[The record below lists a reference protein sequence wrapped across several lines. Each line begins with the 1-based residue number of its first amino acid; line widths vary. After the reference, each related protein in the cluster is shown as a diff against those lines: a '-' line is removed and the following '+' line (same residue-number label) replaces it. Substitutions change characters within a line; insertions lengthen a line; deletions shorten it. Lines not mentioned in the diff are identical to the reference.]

1 MDQFLTNGSRSIP
14 IVLITDEMNHELL
27 SKWGPRPMEATF
39 LMSELKASQTEYSA
53 IKEKLHLW
61 YAKNKSMALQ
71 HELTE
76 LIEKM

>member
-1 MDQFLTNGSRSIP
+1 
-14 IVLITDEMNHELL
+14 
-27 SKWGPRPMEATF
+27 MEATS
-39 LMSELKASQTEYSA
+39 LMSDLKASQTEYSA